1 MCDIAFAT
9 ASVAPLKEIPMSHT
23 NLDSIVRSAAANL
36 EEEAV
41 KEAKVHADVEIDA
54 ECWNR
59 NDRLNMI
66 AYEDQQ

>member
-1 MCDIAFAT
+1 M
-9 ASVAPLKEIPMSHT
+9 PHT
-23 NLDSIVRSAAANL
+23 DLDYIVRLAASKL
-36 EEEAV
+36 EEETV
-41 KEAKVHADVEIDA
+41 NEAKKRAEVEINA

>member
-1 MCDIAFAT
+1 
-9 ASVAPLKEIPMSHT
+9 MSHT